1 MYALLDFVTR
11 MKAHQRGRDEGSVG
25 ALVIGVIIG
34 IGLVVFG
41 VVKFLIPG
49 E

>member
-11 MKAHQRGRDEGSVG
+11 MRAHHHGRDQGSVG
-25 ALVIGVIIG
+25 ALVVGVIIG

-41 VVKFLIPG
+41 VIKFLIPG

>member
-1 MYALLDFVTR
+1 MYALLDFISR
-11 MKAHQRGRDEGSVG
+11 MQAHQRGRDQGSVG
-25 ALVIGVIIG
+25 ALVVGVIIG

-41 VVKFLIPG
+41 IVKFLIPG